1 MKTIIGCLN
10 FFQKTPKTRG
20 LFQFE
25 NFQKDKN
32 LDSGFVEKKKKL
44 KPQGS
49 LISEQEVIT

>member
-1 MKTIIGCLN
+1 MKTIGCLN
-10 FFQKTPKTRG
+10 FFQKSKTRG

-25 NFQKDKN
+25 KIPKDKN
-32 LDSGFVEKKKKL
+32 LDSGFVPKKTL